1 MLGLVIDGNR
11 QPTMD
16 DVDNWV
22 ERKGSIEQAFDGVLA
37 AEGAGDELMVF
48 KYSNAP
54 FFYITKN
61 VVFRLWTEGCY
72 AWLVVVDR
80 RIRDHSVC
88 FRADP
93 DRLQFRIHDCDDA
106 VYDAVYDECLYMITE
121 SMVYWDAVNM
131 PVLTPMAALQR
142 SPGASEYPARTPMA
156 ASQRS
161 PGASEYPLWTP
172 MAALK
177 RFTGMS
183 ELTDHEAVLSS
194 FSLSMVFMLCML
206 SYQVL
211 VVEQHATSAV
221 FKLILVYFW
230 VFVLSNMGY
239 AAFVVHGEL
248 YKVILVML
256 VVICSVA
263 APLFAS
269 AFSMVLSM
277 DWTVRCSAPRTGA

>member
-22 ERKGSIEQAFDGVLA
+22 ERKGTVEEAFDGVLA

-54 FFYITKN
+54 SFYITKN
-61 VVFRLWTEGCY
+61 VVFRLWTEGRY

-93 DRLQFRIHDCDDA
+93 DRLQFRYHDHVA
-106 VYDAVYDECLYMITE
+106 VYDAVYDECLYMFTE

-131 PVLTPMAALQR
+131 PVLTPKDAKQR

-156 ASQRS
+156 ALQRFL
-161 PGASEYPLWTP
+161 ENN
-172 MAALK
+172 LK
-177 RFTGMS
+177 Y
-183 ELTDHEAVLSS
+183 
-194 FSLSMVFMLCML
+194 MVFAV
-206 SYQVL
+206 VL
-211 VVEQHATSAV
+211 GVVCC
-221 FKLILVYFW
+221 
-230 VFVLSNMGY
+230 
-239 AAFVVHGEL
+239 
-248 YKVILVML
+248 VML
-256 VVICSVA
+256 ISTVSNRQTDAGTVSNPVLEKCREI
-263 APLFAS
+263 LE
-269 AFSMVLSM
+269 SMRARDLERQKR
-277 DWTVRCSAPRTGA
+277 DL